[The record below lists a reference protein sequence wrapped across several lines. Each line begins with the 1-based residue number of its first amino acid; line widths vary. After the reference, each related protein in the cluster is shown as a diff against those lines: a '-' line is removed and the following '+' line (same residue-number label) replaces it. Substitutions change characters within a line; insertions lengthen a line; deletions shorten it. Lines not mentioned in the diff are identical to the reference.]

1 MTVLLIATTT
11 ITTTIVRLL
20 RLIITVTTIIAMSA
34 NITAIRMIGLV
45 IATVIVALDMQ
56 VSREFVFE
64 DLREALL

>member
-11 ITTTIVRLL
+11 ITTTIVLLL